1 VPVIVRAKQDDSND
15 DLIRKFKRKVLQDQ
29 VLIEVRKREFYKKPS
44 TLKKEKRNEIE
55 RRKKY
60 ESKVQE

>member
-1 VPVIVRAKQDDSND
+1 MPVIVRAKQDDSND